1 MGGDGWYDLRSWG
14 FRIVTAADGRPND
27 SLPGQSASASAD
39 TMKRILTTAY
49 DLFSRRGIRDA
60 GVNELIESSD
70 VAKST
75 FYRHFPSKDDLVLA
89 VLALRDQIWFKDVVA
104 EAQRRSSVPADELL
118 VIFDVFA
125 DRLGSGGYKS
135 NMLVRVLMEIGPDH
149 PLGQAS
155 VHYLAR
161 IRGHV
166 QKLAEDAGLERCE
179 LFARAWHLLLKGSI
193 ISAMEGDREAVKL
206 AQQMAESLIE
216 RHRRPA
222 L

>member
-1 MGGDGWYDLRSWG
+1 M
-14 FRIVTAADGRPND
+14 TAADRRRGE
-27 SLPGQSASASAD
+27 SLPGQPPSASAA
-39 TMKRILTTAY
+39 TVKRILTTAD
-49 DLFSRRGIRDA
+49 DLFSKRGIRDV
-60 GVNELIESSD
+60 GINELIESSG

-89 VLALRDQIWFKDVVA
+89 VLALRDQVWFGDVVA
-104 EAQRRSSVPADELL
+104 EAQRRSTAPEDELL

-125 DRLGSGGYKS
+125 DLLGSGGYKS
-135 NMLVRVLMEIGPDH
+135 NMFIRVLMEMGPDH

-155 VHYLAR
+155 VQYLAR

-166 QKLAEDAGLERCE
+166 QRLAEDAGLERCE

-193 ISAMEGDREAVKL
+193 VSAMEGDREAVKL

-216 RHRRPA
+216 RHRRPVP
-222 L
+222 